1 MIYKNKNIRVECVD
15 KLVTITKDDNL
26 LRADTYSNYNEAE
39 DKYKEVCK
47 QVDEYLK
54 KKAK

>member
-39 DKYKEVCK
+39 DKYKEICK

-54 KKAK
+54 KKK